1 MSRAISNASRRRKLA
16 RPLDDSQIAAV
27 AELFAVLS
35 EASRLK
41 ILQAL
46 QEGPLSVG
54 ELVERSRLKQ
64 ANVSKQL
71 GMLVLAGVVARRQDG
86 NRAIYSIKLP
96 LVYELCELV
105 CRGMADQ
112 ANERAAILAGES
124 RDRVLQ
130 TGKMRHH

>member
-1 MSRAISNASRRRKLA
+1 MAKTPSNAG
-16 RPLDDSQIAAV
+16 RPRAMTKQLDDPQLMAV

-46 QEGPLSVG
+46 EGGPLSVG
-54 ELVERSRLKQ
+54 ELVETSGLKQ

-71 GMLVLAGVVARRQDG
+71 GMLVMAGVIARRQDG

-96 LVYELCELV
+96 LVYELCALV
-105 CRGMADQ
+105 CGGMADQ
-112 ANERAAILAGES
+112 ANERAAILRG
-124 RDRVLQ
+124 
-130 TGKMRHH
+130 